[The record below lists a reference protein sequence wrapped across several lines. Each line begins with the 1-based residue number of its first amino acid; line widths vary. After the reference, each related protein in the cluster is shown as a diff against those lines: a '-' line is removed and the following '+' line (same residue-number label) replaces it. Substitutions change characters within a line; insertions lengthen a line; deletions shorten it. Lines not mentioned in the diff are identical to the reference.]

1 MNKEKYLSLRE
12 KYLPEKLEIIF
23 VLESPPASGLYFYDE
38 NGKTSEPLFAAMMK
52 LLNFS
57 AKNKKEGLELFQKE
71 GYIIVDSTYEPVNR
85 LKGRQRNDVIL
96 RDFDAL
102 IEDLEG
108 LNPGKRVPL
117 VLVKANICR
126 LLEPRLKRHGF
137 NVKNNGTVV
146 PFPSTGQQK
155 KFHEEIGKCH
165 RHEKSFA

>member
-1 MNKEKYLSLRE
+1 MDKEQYLSLRK
-12 KYLPEKLEIIF
+12 KYLPEKLKLVF

-57 AKNKKEGLELFQKE
+57 EKNKKEGLEFFQKE
-71 GYIIVDSTYEPVNR
+71 GYIIVDATYEPVNR
-85 LKGRQRNDVIL
+85 LKGKQRNDVIL

-102 IEDLEG
+102 IEDLEN
-108 LNPGKRVPL
+108 LTPGKQVPI

-126 LLEPRLKRHGF
+126 LLEQRLEHHGF
-137 NVKNNGTVV
+137 KVKNNGIVV

-155 KFHEEIGKCH
+155 KFHEEIGKFYQH
-165 RHEKSFA
+165 GKDSA